1 MRRVFTILFLLLST
15 FVFSQTQSNM
25 YLSGSFTNWDQNWS
39 RGDFVSLNTKTTWY
53 NPNGGDGSI
62 NFTSGKYYTFTFRD
76 VGNSTN
82 SDGFVMETSNQPVS
96 IPSVSDNYTTPG
108 TDVTVNITLSGTKSP
123 EENIFVRYTTDGWV
137 TDKFVLASG
146 SGTSYTAVIPGTDVL
161 GTSDNNYYVLSTTLD
176 QATME
181 SLNTDVDLATINF
194 NNNGGGNFPLPVE
207 LISFSATIFN
217 NTVKLKWQ
225 TATEVNNYGFYVER
239 INKNKNS
246 DWQTLGFVKGH
257 GNSNSPRQ
265 YTFVD
270 NTANNGNYSYRL
282 KQVDVDG
289 SFEYS
294 PVVEVFVG
302 APDKFELSQNYPNP
316 FNPATIIKYSIPAV
330 AVGDENFRPVQLKV
344 YNVLGREI
352 ITLVNKEQS
361 PGTYTVTFNAENF
374 PSGLYFYK
382 LTAGSFSQTKKM
394 LLLK

>member
-1 MRRVFTILFLLLST
+1 MRRVFTFLILIVLNLSST
-15 FVFSQTQSNM
+15 MGAGNDNNVEWDGVNHNPSSDVPNTSPVVKYRYFDNANNQTVF
-25 YLSGSFTNWDQNWS
+25 YLQVYKGDITSANLVWRNGFGDSDHYVSMSWSHNSADGTTYDYWKCTLPKQNS
-39 RGDFVSLNTKTTWY
+39 SSIYYIFQIN
-53 NPNGGDGSI
+53 DGSDTDWAGPGGGGA
-62 NFTSGKYYTFTFRD
+62 NG
-76 VGNSTN
+76 VVHENEPTN
-82 SDGFVMETSNQPVS
+82 SSNW
-96 IPSVSDNYTTPG
+96 
-108 TDVTVNITLSGTKSP
+108 
-123 EENIFVRYTTDGWV
+123 WV
-137 TDKFVLASG
+137 FDDT
-146 SGTSYTAVIPGTDVL
+146 
-161 GTSDNNYYVLSTTLD
+161 
-176 QATME
+176 
-181 SLNTDVDLATINF
+181 
-194 NNNGGGNFPLPVE
+194 PLPVE
-207 LISFSATIFN
+207 LVSFFANALDSK
-217 NTVKLKWQ
+217 VELKWQ

-330 AVGDENFRPVQLKV
+330 AVGNEIFLPVQLKV

>member
-1 MRRVFTILFLLLST
+1 MRKIFTFLFFLISVNLSIA
-15 FVFSQTQSNM
+15 Q
-25 YLSGSFTNWDQNWS
+25 LSWCGESYIVVN
-39 RGDFVSLNTKTTWY
+39 LNNSGVTWY
-53 NPNGGDGSI
+53 NGSATAQSNDFNGHVFNNVTSLKLGGELQSYDHSGDVATLEWAI
-62 NFTSGKYYTFTFRD
+62 KNTTD
-76 VGNSTN
+76 AST
-82 SDGFVMETSNQPVS
+82 
-96 IPSVSDNYTTPG
+96 G
-108 TDVTVNITLSGTKSP
+108 TVYSSGTINLP
-123 EENIFVRYTTDGWV
+123 FLEITGNN
-137 TDKFVLASG
+137 DKWQEMNNLVEVIDPNVLQAG
-146 SGTSYTAVIPGTDVL
+146 QTYYLHVWFYVDDN
-161 GTSDNNYYVLSTTLD
+161 DNNNRVYDSNNNQNYV
-176 QATME
+176 
-181 SLNTDVDLATINF
+181 ATINIDA
-194 NNNGGGNFPLPVE
+194 GLPVE
-207 LISFSATIFN
+207 LISFSANSFGSN
-217 NTVKLKWQ
+217 VELKWQ

-239 INKNKNS
+239 INKSLNT

-330 AVGDENFRPVQLKV
+330 AVGNEIFLPVQLKV